1 MSSDYDAIIIGS
13 GLGGLSCGT
22 YLALKGQKVLIL
34 EKHISAGGYAASY
47 QRGPY
52 KFARA
57 HMIGGVGKDQY
68 MAKFFDLC
76 GVAERIEFLKIK
88 VIRAVF
94 PNHDIRFPSGDLEGV
109 IAVLEENFPDEKE
122 GIRNLFNEMVKVY
135 KDVIKFFYSTA
146 PMWQQLPI
154 FPFRYKSLF
163 SVMKKTVK
171 ELLNKH
177 LKNEK
182 LKALVFANWG
192 YYGLPPSKLNV
203 LGVAAHIDYSM
214 EGGYYPKGGNQVV
227 PDAFMK
233 VLRQNY
239 GEILFGSE
247 VSTIIVKNGKAIGVV
262 TKNGEKYLGKNIISN
277 ADPLATF
284 HSFIGKEKLP
294 AKFLAKMDRM
304 EPSVSGFNVNL
315 GLDEDFKA
323 TLDNSDDFDIV
334 VSNTYDQDEDFQRSL
349 NCEVEEASFFITL
362 FSNVD
367 ASLAK
372 GNRFVMSLL
381 QKQSYDYWKKFE
393 AAYAAGHKDEYNK
406 EKDRMAGILIKRAEK
421 VIPNMSKHI
430 EAIEVETPLTMKK
443 YTNNLNGALYGWTN
457 TIKQFTP
464 MDRTPKIPVKN
475 LYLSSAWAFPGEGQ
489 ATTVACGYRLGRQLV
504 G

>member
-154 FPFRYKSLF
+154 FPV
-163 SVMKKTVK
+163 SVQISIFGH
-171 ELLNKH
+171 E
-177 LKNEK
+177 KN
-182 LKALVFANWG
+182 
-192 YYGLPPSKLNV
+192 S
-203 LGVAAHIDYSM
+203 
-214 EGGYYPKGGNQVV
+214 
-227 PDAFMK
+227 
-233 VLRQNY
+233 
-239 GEILFGSE
+239 
-247 VSTIIVKNGKAIGVV
+247 
-262 TKNGEKYLGKNIISN
+262 
-277 ADPLATF
+277 
-284 HSFIGKEKLP
+284 
-294 AKFLAKMDRM
+294 
-304 EPSVSGFNVNL
+304 
-315 GLDEDFKA
+315 
-323 TLDNSDDFDIV
+323 
-334 VSNTYDQDEDFQRSL
+334 QR
-349 NCEVEEASFFITL
+349 
-362 FSNVD
+362 
-367 ASLAK
+367 
-372 GNRFVMSLL
+372 
-381 QKQSYDYWKKFE
+381 
-393 AAYAAGHKDEYNK
+393 
-406 EKDRMAGILIKRAEK
+406 
-421 VIPNMSKHI
+421 
-430 EAIEVETPLTMKK
+430 
-443 YTNNLNGALYGWTN
+443 
-457 TIKQFTP
+457 
-464 MDRTPKIPVKN
+464 
-475 LYLSSAWAFPGEGQ
+475 
-489 ATTVACGYRLGRQLV
+489 TT
-504 G
+504 